1 MDMNLRDLHVHIF
14 NAKSVRL
21 VYQRPD
27 FFFIFTYRLFGRV
40 ERGVF
45 FPFIATHAFALQ
57 GRKLG
62 TDDHTQDAASLSPEL
77 RAGCHFKGAL
87 NNVPS
92 QQ

>member
-21 VYQRPD
+21 VYQRPN

-62 TDDHTQDAASLSPEL
+62 TDDHTQDAALLCPGL
-77 RAGCHFKGAL
+77 RAGCPLQGTL
-87 NNVPS
+87 NSAPS